1 MAQRKEAIDTSL
13 EVVFTIEERLNEMRI
28 SRRELAR
35 RIGLAQEPTRRIVN
49 GLSTRITVDVIA
61 KLCEV
66 LNCEVSDIMY
76 VQPKAKASEKRT
88 DTTSQ

>member
-13 EVVFTIEERLNEMRI
+13 EVVFTIEDRLNEMRI

-35 RIGLAQEPTRRIVN
+35 RLGLAQEPTRRIVN
-49 GLSTRITVDVIA
+49 GISTRITVDVIA

-76 VQPKAKASEKRT
+76 VKPKSSEKRT
-88 DTTSQ
+88 DTTS